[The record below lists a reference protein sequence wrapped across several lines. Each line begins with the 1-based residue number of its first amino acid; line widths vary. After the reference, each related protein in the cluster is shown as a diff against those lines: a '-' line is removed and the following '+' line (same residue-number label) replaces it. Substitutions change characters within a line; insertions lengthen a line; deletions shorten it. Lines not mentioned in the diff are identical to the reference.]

1 MNWINQMETAVK
13 LEIPVRKE
21 EDLKK
26 PKASQSE
33 KEKEEKKV
41 VKTVVCVDHDS
52 EESDEYYYDMSDS
65 EGDGLEDILNECKDE
80 LWKIE

>member
-1 MNWINQMETAVK
+1 METAVK

-26 PKASQSE
+26 PKAPQGE

-65 EGDGLEDILNECKDE
+65 SDDDLFEECKDE

>member
-1 MNWINQMETAVK
+1 METAVK

-26 PKASQSE
+26 PKAPQGE
-33 KEKEEKKV
+33 KEKEEKKKV

-65 EGDGLEDILNECKDE
+65 SDEDLFEECKDE

>member
-1 MNWINQMETAVK
+1 METTVK

-26 PKASQSE
+26 PKAPQG
-33 KEKEEKKV
+33 EKEEKKV

-52 EESDEYYYDMSDS
+52 EASDEDYYDMSDS
-65 EGDGLEDILNECKDE
+65 SDEDLFEECKDE